1 MTSFSSNWTDFDLS
15 LQKDKVLLEK
25 PYWESTLLGIDP
37 DFLGSTFVTK
47 QNEFVDNIQIDY
59 LEYIPFRTAIEI
71 RNGRLYQIDLIL
83 DLDEII
89 EHSDSITRLNTSE
102 IFATMI
108 EL

>member
-1 MTSFSSNWTDFDLS
+1 MSQ
-15 LQKDKVLLEK
+15 QKDKVLLEK

-71 RNGRLYQIDLIL
+71 RNGRFYQIDLIL

-89 EHSDSITRLNTSE
+89 EQSDSITRLNTSE